1 MSTTGRTVL
10 AAPALV
16 LPVGLAM
23 ALLSGASAGAA
34 TPHAAVAPRA
44 PSATAAPTTTLHVSP
59 TGDDA
64 ATGSASA
71 PLRTPQRAVDRL
83 GASGGTVVLHGGTY
97 RGQRVVL
104 ANRTDVTVRAADG
117 ETPVLDLTGTTVPG
131 GTTGVVEVRGGT
143 RVAVEGLTVT
153 GYRTRSTA
161 ATPIGIYATGATDGL
176 RIVGNHVHHLGND
189 NPTLGSFDT
198 NAHGIAVYGRSAT
211 AAMRD
216 VTVSGNEVDHLVLGA
231 SEAVVLNGN
240 VDGFAVTGNSVH
252 DTNNIGIDAIG
263 FEETIGG
270 AARWTDVNRARHG
283 RIAGNTVTRIRS
295 EGNPAYFEDGQYCNC
310 ADGIY
315 LDGALDVTIEQNTVR
330 EADIGIE
337 VASEWARGR
346 TNGVVVRGNTVTDS
360 RYVGLALGGYDTAR
374 GEAYD
379 IAVSGNTLRNNNTLH
394 DGSPE
399 VLLQYYVHDT
409 RISGNTVTATDPAY
423 PFVVGRVRPAG
434 AAAKNRGLVL
444 DANSY
449 GGPVPASEAVF
460 VWNGTERVGLAAW
473 RRASGQDATS
483 TWTVRP

>member
-1 MSTTGRTVL
+1 MSPIRHRIL
-10 AAPALV
+10 RPPATV
-16 LPVGLAM
+16 LPVALAM
-23 ALLSGASAGAA
+23 AMLSCTGTGTAAATGTPATGTASAAVVA
-34 TPHAAVAPRA
+34 T
-44 PSATAAPTTTLHVSP
+44 TFYVSP
-59 TGDDA
+59 TGSDA
-64 ATGSASA
+64 AAGTESA
-71 PLRTPQRAVDRL
+71 PLRTPQVAVDRL
-83 GASGGTVVLHGGTY
+83 GAAGGAVVLRGGTY
-97 RGQRVVL
+97 RGQRIVL
-104 ANRTDVTVRAADG
+104 ANRTDVTVRAAAG
-117 ETPVLDLTGTTVPG
+117 EQPVLDLTGSVVPA
-131 GTTGVVEVRGGT
+131 GTTGVVEVRNGA

-161 ATPIGIYATGATDGL
+161 ATPVGIYATGATAGL
-176 RIVGNHVHHLGND
+176 RVVGNHVHHLGND

-211 AAMRD
+211 SAMRD
-216 VTVSGNEVDHLVLGA
+216 VTVSGNEVDNLVLGA

-263 FEETIGG
+263 FEGTIGG
-270 AARWTDVNRARHG
+270 AARWTDVNRARNG
-283 RIAGNTVTRIRS
+283 RIADNTVTRIRS

-310 ADGIY
+310 AGGIY
-315 LDGALDVTIEQNTVR
+315 LDGALNVTIEQNTVR
-330 EADIGIE
+330 QADIGIE

-346 TNGVVVRGNTVTDS
+346 TNGVLVQGNTVTDS
-360 RYVGLALGGYDTAR
+360 RYTGVALGGYDTAR

-379 IAVSGNTLRNNNTLH
+379 ITVTGNTLRNNNTLR

-399 VLLQYYVHDT
+399 VLLQYFVHDT

-423 PFVVGRVRPAG
+423 PLLVSRVRPAG
-434 AAAKNRGLVL
+434 TAARNRALVL
-444 DANSY
+444 DGNSY

-460 VWNGTERVGLAAW
+460 VWNGTERVGLDAW